1 MGIPLRATEASN
13 TAVVVTVAAVPNVC
27 HEIEMLGWSYDAGGT
42 LSTGR
47 LSVQSPSGTYL
58 FDIDITS
65 NGAGFI
71 PMSGSCLKGASG
83 QDLIIT
89 LAAGGSGV
97 VGKLNAIR
105 RG

>member
-1 MGIPLRATEASN
+1 MGIPLRATAASN
-13 TAVVVTVAAVPNVC
+13 TAVTITITAVPSVK

-58 FDIDITS
+58 LDMDITT
-65 NGAGFI
+65 NGAGFV
-71 PMSGSCLKGASG
+71 PLAGSCLSGASG
-83 QDLIIT
+83 QDVIIT

-97 VGKLNAIR
+97 IGKLSAIR

>member
-1 MGIPLRATEASN
+1 MGIPLRATAASN
-13 TAVVVTVAAVPNVC
+13 TAVTITVTAVPSVC

-58 FDIDITS
+58 FDVDVTA
-65 NGAGFI
+65 AGVGFV
-71 PMSGSCLKGASG
+71 PLAGSCLKGALG
-83 QDLIIT
+83 QDVIIT

-97 VGKLNAIR
+97 TGKLNAIR